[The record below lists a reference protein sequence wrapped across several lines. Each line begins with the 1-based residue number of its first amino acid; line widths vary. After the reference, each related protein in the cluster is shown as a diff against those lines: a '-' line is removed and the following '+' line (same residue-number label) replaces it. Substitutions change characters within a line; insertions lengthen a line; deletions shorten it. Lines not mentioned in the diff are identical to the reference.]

1 MFSIFFG
8 HWATVSLTFAYK
20 KCGRISFEGRNL
32 NCWHF
37 SAFKRKNSNFFSK
50 RFCTRMSQLLT
61 TYPDENFETFFLKI
75 LFSFITFGTWREVFR
90 TMREKNFAWAQFLRL
105 LAQVFRLACQNSK
118 VFVQLSSLK
127 LLKNIENHRGST
139 WETFWNFRIIWI
151 HVEHRARNFL
161 PFDKKFTVGRFK
173 ADFHVSRE
181 KNWRKNVFLKD
192 SGTLTK
198 SSLGS

>member
-8 HWATVSLTFAYK
+8 LWATVSLMFAYK
-20 KCGRISFEGRNL
+20 NCGRISFEGRNL

-61 TYPDENFETFFLKI
+61 TYPDELFETFFLKT
-75 LFSFITFGTWREVFR
+75 LFSVITFGTWREVFR
-90 TMREKNFAWAQFLRL
+90 TMREKNVAWAKFFRL

-118 VFVQLSSLK
+118 VFVHLSSLK
-127 LLKNIENHRGST
+127 LLKNIENHRGTT

-161 PFDKKFTVGRFK
+161 PYDKILPLG
-173 ADFHVSRE
+173 
-181 KNWRKNVFLKD
+181 D
-192 SGTLTK
+192 SKLT
-198 SSLGS
+198 ST